1 MVIVWAGFLAIL
13 LNRINL
19 KKATYRIENTK
30 FSTDDQNTRIGVYY
44 MCIDDLPL

>member
-1 MVIVWAGFLAIL
+1 MTIVWAGFLAIL

-19 KKATYRIENTK
+19 KKTTYRIENTA
-30 FSTDDQNTRIGVYY
+30 FSIDAQITRIGVYY

>member
-19 KKATYRIENTK
+19 KKITYRIETTK
-30 FSTDDQNTRIGVYY
+30 FSTDDQNTRIGVYF

>member
-1 MVIVWAGFLAIL
+1 MIIVWAGFLAIL

-19 KKATYRIENTK
+19 KKATYRVENTI
-30 FSTDDQNTRIGVYY
+30 FSADAQNTRIGIYY